1 MLRALVFD
9 FDGTLADTFQAVVD
23 SVNDVQGRYR
33 YAPIEDSERLREKN
47 WFQIVFRELR
57 IPLYRLPGF
66 YRRVRSRAR
75 TRFLTAELFP
85 EITDLLQALG
95 KQFDVVILT
104 SNKKKVVRTL
114 LSENN
119 IDVDEIIADVPLF
132 SKASALTAMLKRRK
146 MRPHEMLYIGDE
158 VRDIRACKRAHVPVC
173 AVSWG
178 FHSKAMLRR
187 SEPDF
192 LVETPTELLQLLLAL
207 ASSSRLRT

>member
-33 YAPIEDSERLREKN
+33 FPRIEDSDTLRERN
-47 WFQIVFRELR
+47 WFQIVLKDLE

-66 YRRVRSRAR
+66 YRRVRNRAR

-85 EITDLLQALG
+85 EITDLLIALS

-104 SNKKKVVRTL
+104 SNKKRIVKTL
-114 LSENN
+114 LDQNN

-146 MRPHEMLYIGDE
+146 LRVHEMLYIGDE
-158 VRDIRACKRAHVPVC
+158 VRDIRACKRAHVPIC
-173 AVSWG
+173 AVAWG
-178 FHSKAMLRR
+178 FHSKTMLRR

-192 LVETPTELLQLLLAL
+192 LVETPAELLQLLLAL